1 MATCHGMIR
10 CALPETTSTDV
21 SMPRAASSSSSS
33 SSTCGSTTQPAPIT
47 DVLPEITPLG
57 VWRILNVSPSTTIVC
72 PAFGPP
78 W

>member
-1 MATCHGMIR
+1 MITC
-10 CALPETTSTDV
+10 AFPETTTTDV
-21 SMPRAASSSSSS
+21 SIPRADSSSSSS
-33 SSTCGSTTQPAPIT
+33 SSTWGSTTQPAPIT

-57 VWRILNVSPSTTIVC
+57 VWRILNVSPPATIVW